1 MRIMR
6 FNEQVEKMDSETAV
20 EIIKELEELLALVDE
35 KFKTTK
41 EVINTIEKYVDK
53 SKQIKDKL
61 DEALVSLREVDR
73 SIDESVKDK
82 LGNAISALREY
93 TEDGSEYVL
102 GETNVE

>member
-20 EIIKELEELLALVDE
+20 EIIKELEKLLALVDE

-73 SIDESVKDK
+73 SMDESVKDK
-82 LGNAISALREY
+82 LGNAISALKKY

>member
-20 EIIKELEELLALVDE
+20 DIIEKLEELLALVDK

-41 EVINTIEKYVDK
+41 EVITTIENYVDENE
-53 SKQIKDKL
+53 QIKDKL
-61 DEALVSLREVDR
+61 DEALVSLREVDK

-82 LGNAISALREY
+82 LGNAISALKEY

-102 GETNVE
+102 VETNVK

>member
-82 LGNAISALREY
+82 LGNAISALKEY